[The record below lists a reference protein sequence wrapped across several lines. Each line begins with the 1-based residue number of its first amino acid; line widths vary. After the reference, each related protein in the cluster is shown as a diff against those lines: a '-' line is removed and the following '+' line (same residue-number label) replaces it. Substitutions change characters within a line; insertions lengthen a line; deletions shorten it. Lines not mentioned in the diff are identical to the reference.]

1 MNIFI
6 KNVNYIFI
14 RRNKD
19 VTCTKQKEDK
29 EMKLFKFW
37 ISFSNKKD
45 YEIQEHGENFAECLQ
60 KAQNRAK
67 FVGGKVCAWDEISL

>member
-1 MNIFI
+1 MKDI
-6 KNVNYIFI
+6 K
-14 RRNKD
+14 
-19 VTCTKQKEDK
+19 E
-29 EMKLFKFW
+29 EFKME
-37 ISFSNKKD
+37 NKKD

>member
-1 MNIFI
+1 
-6 KNVNYIFI
+6 
-14 RRNKD
+14 
-19 VTCTKQKEDK
+19 
-29 EMKLFKFW
+29 MKFFKFW

-67 FVGGKVCAWDEISL
+67 FVGGKVCAWDEINP

>member
-1 MNIFI
+1 
-6 KNVNYIFI
+6 
-14 RRNKD
+14 
-19 VTCTKQKEDK
+19 
-29 EMKLFKFW
+29 MKLFKFW

-67 FVGGKVCAWDEISL
+67 FVDGKVCAWDEISL

>member
-1 MNIFI
+1 M

-19 VTCTKQKEDK
+19 VTCTKIKEDK

-45 YEIQEHGENFAECLQ
+45 YEIQEHGESFAECLQ
-60 KAQNRAK
+60 KARNRAE
-67 FVGGKVCAWDEISL
+67 FVGGKVCAWDEINL